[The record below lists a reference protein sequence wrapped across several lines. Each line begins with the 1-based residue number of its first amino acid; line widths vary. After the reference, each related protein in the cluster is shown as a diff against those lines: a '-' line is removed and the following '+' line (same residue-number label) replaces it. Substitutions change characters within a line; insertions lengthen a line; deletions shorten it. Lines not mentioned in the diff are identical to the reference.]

1 MGESMEEISMIRKV
15 TKNGISLKNPKLRK
29 YINQKVM
36 ITVIINPI
44 IDNRVSDADKLL
56 EVAGLFDEE
65 TAKIFE
71 EALDECRQIDYND
84 WK

>member
-1 MGESMEEISMIRKV
+1 MEEISMIRKV

-29 YINQKVM
+29 YINQKVN
-36 ITVIINPI
+36 ITLIINPVVE
-44 IDNRVSDADKLL
+44 NKVSDADKLL
-56 EVAGLFDEE
+56 ELAGLFDEE

-84 WK
+84 LLYLH